1 MAAPSKN
8 VGTKIERAAAR
19 PSNRA
24 CNICHK
30 RLMTNE
36 IQAILVIEPMKSRN
50 IVYRHRGD
58 CR

>member
-1 MAAPSKN
+1 MAAPSKSA
-8 VGTKIERAAAR
+8 GTKIESAAAR
-19 PSNRA
+19 PSKRA

-36 IQAILVIEPMKSRN
+36 ILAVLVIEPMKSRR
-50 IVYRHRGD
+50 IIYRHRGD

>member
-8 VGTKIERAAAR
+8 VGTKVERAAAR
-19 PSNRA
+19 PSNRV
-24 CNICHK
+24 CNK